1 MNISK
6 LDILKNSRLAM
17 GLALFIIALTAAS
30 LISKEANRTVLV
42 WASTGELAPGQI
54 IAQSDLTPAS
64 VLLAQ
69 SAKNY
74 FSSSA
79 QIVGTTVLTKISA
92 GDLIPVAAITN
103 ELDANNQRL
112 VPLTI
117 EISDLP
123 IALSRGDLIDIYAIA
138 KTNAKES
145 AIANEVDANNQRLV
159 PLTIEI
165 SDLPIA
171 LSRGDVIDIYAIAK
185 TNAKE
190 SIAPTLLASAVSVEQ
205 VLERSNSG
213 VVSVLVILEN
223 DQVISA
229 LNYLSESRLIIVR
242 NR

>member
-42 WASTGELAPGQI
+42 WASTGELASGQVI
-54 IAQSDLTPAS
+54 EQSDLTSTS

-74 FSSSA
+74 LSTSA
-79 QIVGTTVLTKISA
+79 QIIGTTVLTKISA
-92 GDLIPVAAITN
+92 GDLIPVAAI
-103 ELDANNQRL
+103 
-112 VPLTI
+112 
-117 EISDLP
+117 
-123 IALSRGDLIDIYAIA
+123 
-138 KTNAKES
+138 
-145 AIANEVDANNQRLV
+145 ANEVSANNQRLV

-190 SIAPTLLASAVSVEQ
+190 SISPTLLVSAVSVEQ

-223 DQVISA
+223 EQVIST
-229 LNYLSESRLIIVR
+229 LNYLTDSRLILVR

>member
-6 LDILKNSRLAM
+6 LDILKNSRMAM
-17 GLALFIIALTAAS
+17 GLALFIIAITAAS

-79 QIVGTTVLTKISA
+79 QIVGTTVLTKITA
-92 GDLIPVAAITN
+92 GDLIPVA
-103 ELDANNQRL
+103 
-112 VPLTI
+112 
-117 EISDLP
+117 
-123 IALSRGDLIDIYAIA
+123 
-138 KTNAKES
+138 

-159 PLTIEI
+159 PLTVEI

-190 SIAPTLLASAVSVEQ
+190 SIAPTLLVSAVSVDQ

-223 DQVISA
+223 NQVIST
-229 LNYLSESRLIIVR
+229 LNYLSDSRLIIVR

>member
-42 WASTGELAPGQI
+42 WASTGELAPGQVI
-54 IAQSDLTPAS
+54 EQSDLTSTS

-74 FSSSA
+74 LSTSA
-79 QIVGTTVLTKISA
+79 QIIGTTVLTKISA
-92 GDLIPVAAITN
+92 GDLIPVAAI
-103 ELDANNQRL
+103 A
-112 VPLTI
+112 
-117 EISDLP
+117 S
-123 IALSRGDLIDIYAIA
+123 
-138 KTNAKES
+138 
-145 AIANEVDANNQRLV
+145 EVSANNQRLV

-190 SIAPTLLASAVSVEQ
+190 SISPALLVSAVSVEQ

-223 DQVISA
+223 EQVIST
-229 LNYLSESRLIIVR
+229 LNYLTNSRLILVR

>member
-92 GDLIPVAAITN
+92 GDLIPVAAI
-103 ELDANNQRL
+103 
-112 VPLTI
+112 
-117 EISDLP
+117 
-123 IALSRGDLIDIYAIA
+123 
-138 KTNAKES
+138 
-145 AIANEVDANNQRLV
+145 ANEVDANNQRLV

-190 SIAPTLLASAVSVEQ
+190 SIAPTLLASAVSVDQ

-229 LNYLSESRLIIVR
+229 LNYLSDSRLIIVR

>member
-1 MNISK
+1 VNISK

-145 AIANEVDANNQRLV
+145 
-159 PLTIEI
+159 
-165 SDLPIA
+165 
-171 LSRGDVIDIYAIAK
+171 
-185 TNAKE
+185 
-190 SIAPTLLASAVSVEQ
+190 IAPTLLASAVSVEQ

-229 LNYLSESRLIIVR
+229 LNYLTDSRLIIVR

>member
-54 IAQSDLTPAS
+54 ITQSDLTPAS

-145 AIANEVDANNQRLV
+145 
-159 PLTIEI
+159 
-165 SDLPIA
+165 
-171 LSRGDVIDIYAIAK
+171 
-185 TNAKE
+185 
-190 SIAPTLLASAVSVEQ
+190 IAPTLLASAVSVEQ

>member
-42 WASTGELAPGQI
+42 WASTGELAPGQVI
-54 IAQSDLTPAS
+54 EQSDLTSTS

-74 FSSSA
+74 FSTSA
-79 QIVGTTVLTKISA
+79 QIIGTTVLTKISA
-92 GDLIPVAAITN
+92 YDLIPVAAIAS
-103 ELDANNQRL
+103 E
-112 VPLTI
+112 V
-117 EISDLP
+117 
-123 IALSRGDLIDIYAIA
+123 
-138 KTNAKES
+138 S
-145 AIANEVDANNQRLV
+145 AYNQRLV

-190 SIAPTLLASAVSVEQ
+190 SISPTLLVSAVSVEQ

-223 DQVISA
+223 EQVIST
-229 LNYLSESRLIIVR
+229 LNYLTDSRLILVR

>member
-42 WASTGELAPGQI
+42 WASTGELAPGQVI
-54 IAQSDLTPAS
+54 EQSDLTSTS

-74 FSSSA
+74 LSTSA
-79 QIVGTTVLTKISA
+79 QIIGTTVLTKISA
-92 GDLIPVAAITN
+92 GDLIPGAAI
-103 ELDANNQRL
+103 A
-112 VPLTI
+112 
-117 EISDLP
+117 S
-123 IALSRGDLIDIYAIA
+123 
-138 KTNAKES
+138 
-145 AIANEVDANNQRLV
+145 EVSANNQRLV

-190 SIAPTLLASAVSVEQ
+190 SIPPTLLVSAISVEQ

-213 VVSVLVILEN
+213 VISVLVILEN
-223 DQVISA
+223 EQVIST
-229 LNYLSESRLIIVR
+229 LNYLTDSRLILVR

>member
-42 WASTGELAPGQI
+42 WASTGELAPGQVI
-54 IAQSDLTPAS
+54 EQSDLTATS

-69 SAKNY
+69 TAKNY
-74 FSSSA
+74 LSSSA
-79 QIVGTTVLTKISA
+79 QIVGTTVLNKISA
-92 GDLIPVAAITN
+92 GDLIPVAAI
-103 ELDANNQRL
+103 AN
-112 VPLTI
+112 
-117 EISDLP
+117 D
-123 IALSRGDLIDIYAIA
+123 
-138 KTNAKES
+138 
-145 AIANEVDANNQRLV
+145 VDADNQRLV

-190 SIAPTLLASAVSVEQ
+190 SISPTLLVSAVSIEQ

-223 DQVISA
+223 EQVIST
-229 LNYLSESRLIIVR
+229 LNYLTDSRLILVR
-242 NR
+242 TR

>member
-74 FSSSA
+74 LSSSA

-92 GDLIPVAAITN
+92 GDLIPMA
-103 ELDANNQRL
+103 
-112 VPLTI
+112 
-117 EISDLP
+117 
-123 IALSRGDLIDIYAIA
+123 
-138 KTNAKES
+138 
-145 AIANEVDANNQRLV
+145 AIANEVDADNQRLV

-190 SIAPTLLASAVSVEQ
+190 SIVPTMLVSAVSVEQ

-213 VVSVLVILEN
+213 VVSVLVILDN
-223 DQVISA
+223 DQVIST
-229 LNYLSESRLIIVR
+229 LNYLSDSRLIIVR

>member
-6 LDILKNSRLAM
+6 FDILKNSRLAM

-42 WASTGELAPGQI
+42 WASSGELAPGQI
-54 IAQSDLTPAS
+54 IEQSDLTPAS

-74 FSSSA
+74 LSSSA

-92 GDLIPVAAITN
+92 GDLIPVAAIAN
-103 ELDANNQRL
+103 DLDAQNQRL
-112 VPLTI
+112 VPL
-117 EISDLP
+117 S
-123 IALSRGDLIDIYAIA
+123 
-138 KTNAKES
+138 
-145 AIANEVDANNQRLV
+145 
-159 PLTIEI
+159 IEI

-185 TNAKE
+185 TNTKE
-190 SIAPTLLASAVSVEQ
+190 SIAPTLLVSAVSVEQ

-223 DQVISA
+223 EQVIST
-229 LNYLSESRLIIVR
+229 LNYLSDSRLIIVR

>member
-145 AIANEVDANNQRLV
+145 
-159 PLTIEI
+159 
-165 SDLPIA
+165 
-171 LSRGDVIDIYAIAK
+171 
-185 TNAKE
+185 
-190 SIAPTLLASAVSVEQ
+190 IAPTLLASAVSVDQ

>member
-1 MNISK
+1 
-6 LDILKNSRLAM
+6 
-17 GLALFIIALTAAS
+17 
-30 LISKEANRTVLV
+30 LV

-54 IAQSDLTPAS
+54 ITESDLTPAS

-74 FSSSA
+74 LSSAA

-92 GDLIPVAAITN
+92 GDLIPV
-103 ELDANNQRL
+103 
-112 VPLTI
+112 
-117 EISDLP
+117 S
-123 IALSRGDLIDIYAIA
+123 S
-138 KTNAKES
+138 
-145 AIANEVDANNQRLV
+145 IANEVDALNQRLV

-171 LSRGDVIDIYAIAK
+171 LSRGDVIDIYAIGK

-190 SIAPTLLASAVSVEQ
+190 SIAPTMLATSVSVEQ

-223 DQVISA
+223 DQVISI
-229 LNYLSESRLIIVR
+229 LNYLADSRIIIVR